1 MNPRSLSSWE
11 GASAPPDP
19 PPASRTELIVGHIIT
34 QLSECAIRRSG
45 VTTSFAG
52 HVAVSDLSVAI
63 PRESVFG
70 LLGPNG
76 AGKTTTLRM
85 IMDILGADS
94 GTIQIL
100 GRPADRA
107 TRDRIGYMPEERGL
121 YPRMVVEEQLAF
133 FATLK
138 GVPRSEALR
147 RVGPWL
153 ERVGLA
159 EWRKRKLNELSKGMQ
174 QKVQFV
180 ATVLPDPEILILDEP
195 LSGLDPVAADAM
207 RQTLLDLRRQGKT
220 LVLSSHQMETVER
233 LCDSIALIDRGRKL
247 LDGPVREVK
256 ARHGKNTVVL
266 AFDGDGAFLPG
277 LPGVQKVTDFG
288 RYVEIRLAEGSD
300 PQAIL
305 REAAARLRLSR
316 FEIVEPSLHDIFVEA
331 VTSHGAAAA

>member
-1 MNPRSLSSWE
+1 M
-11 GASAPPDP
+11 
-19 PPASRTELIVGHIIT
+19 VGPIIT
-34 QLSECAIRRSG
+34 HLSESAIRLSG
-45 VTTSFAG
+45 VTKAFAG
-52 HVAVSDLSVAI
+52 HVAVRELSLAI
-63 PRESVFG
+63 PRGSVFG

-85 IMDILGADS
+85 IMNILAPDA
-94 GTIQIL
+94 GTIEIL
-100 GRPADRA
+100 GRAADRDV
-107 TRDRIGYMPEERGL
+107 RDRVGYMPEERGL

-153 ERVGLA
+153 ERMGLSA
-159 EWRKRKLNELSKGMQ
+159 WRKRKLNELSKGMQ

-180 ATVLPDPEILILDEP
+180 ATILPDPEILILDEP
-195 LSGLDPVAADAM
+195 LSGLDPVASDAM
-207 RQTLLDLRRQGKT
+207 RETLIDLGRQGKT

-266 AFDGDGAFLPG
+266 AFDGDGAFLAG
-277 LPGVQKVTDFG
+277 LPGVQQMSDFG
-288 RYVEIRLAEGSD
+288 RYVEIRLADGAD

-305 REAAARLRLSR
+305 GAAAARLRLSR
-316 FEIVEPSLHDIFVEA
+316 FEIVEPSLHDIFVAE
-331 VTSHGAAAA
+331 VTAHGDAAA

>member
-1 MNPRSLSSWE
+1 
-11 GASAPPDP
+11 
-19 PPASRTELIVGHIIT
+19 
-34 QLSECAIRRSG
+34 LSESAIRLSG
-45 VTTSFAG
+45 VTKAFAG
-52 HVAVSDLSVAI
+52 HVAVCELSLAI
-63 PRESVFG
+63 PRGSVFG

-85 IMDILGADS
+85 VMDILRADT
-94 GTIQIL
+94 GEIEIL
-100 GRPADRA
+100 GRPADQTA
-107 TRDRIGYMPEERGL
+107 RDRIGYMPEERGL
-121 YPRMVVEEQLAF
+121 YPRMVVEEQLAY

-138 GVPRSEALR
+138 GVTRSEALR
-147 RVGPWL
+147 RTGPWL
-153 ERVGLA
+153 ERVGLTP
-159 EWRKRKLNELSKGMQ
+159 WRKRRLNELSKGMQ

-207 RQTLLDLRRQGKT
+207 RETLVDLSRQGKT

-233 LCDSIALIDRGRKL
+233 LCDGIALIHRGRKL

-266 AFDGDGAFLPG
+266 AFDGDGAFLAA
-277 LPGVQKVTDFG
+277 LPGVLKVSDFG
-288 RYVEIRLAEGSD
+288 RYVEIRLADGSD

-305 REAAARLRLSR
+305 REAAGRLRISR

-331 VTSHGAAAA
+331 VTAHGDTPE